1 MKIAVSSGT
10 ENGLEAEVS
19 SHFGRCPY
27 FTIVEIENGDVK
39 NFEVV
44 KNPFFESHGQPGE
57 LPEFIKNLGVEIV
70 VAGGIGQR
78 AIIYF
83 EKLGIKTITGVS
95 GKIKDILKLI

>member
-1 MKIAVSSGT
+1 MKIAISSDT
-10 ENGLEAEVS
+10 ENGLEAQVS

-27 FTIVEIENGDVK
+27 FTIVEMENGEVK
-39 NFEVV
+39 NLEIV
-44 KNPFFESHGQPGE
+44 KNPFFDSHGQPGQ

-78 AIIYF
+78 AIVYF